1 MYIFFNLIQAVR
13 ISCKQTHCFF
23 GRVCTFLL
31 IVTQSVMM
39 ARAAAMTKNA
49 PTEAPAM
56 ITTLLLGGTGDGVG
70 VGTVVAAELI
80 RRKYYTLSTIV
91 LPYDIGR

>member
-1 MYIFFNLIQAVR
+1 MQAN
-13 ISCKQTHCFF
+13 SL
-23 GRVCTFLL
+23 FLWL
-31 IVTQSVMM
+31 GMHIPLDYNTKCYDGQSSG
-39 ARAAAMTKNA
+39 NDQDA

-56 ITTLLLGGTGDGVG
+56 ITTLLLDGTGDGVG

-91 LPYDIGR
+91 LPYDIGRLWL